1 MSDSET
7 KARPNSLYE
16 SDFYTWRNYQ
26 KDQLTRAYRGARLL
40 AANQT
45 GIAIGLFPE
54 ECPFNDSEVLDLG
67 FFPEDR
73 AFE

>member
-1 MSDSET
+1 
-7 KARPNSLYE
+7 
-16 SDFYTWRNYQ
+16 
-26 KDQLTRAYRGARLL
+26 LL

-45 GIAIGLFPE
+45 GIAIGVFPE
-54 ECPFNDSEVLDLG
+54 ECPFNESEVLDLE